1 MQISLK
7 DSEKLNEVVQ
17 QNAVQPTNLVIFQEC
32 LGTNLIERNDLIHSL
47 RKEQ

>member
-17 QNAVQPTNLVIFQEC
+17 QNAVQPTNFVIFQEC